1 MTAPALPP
9 LMGRLLALLPGRGL
23 RLEPQ
28 DDTLL
33 AGALERDGA
42 RFGLML
48 AAREDE
54 RLLIALVHYPVEV
67 ADDLLPDWALLL
79 AALNRG
85 LPRGRFELDLDA
97 GQVHYFHSADFV
109 DSELTP
115 AQLDRFLLPVLEQGF
130 RACALFDAFAAGRLD
145 LEAAFADLAAV
156 RVELDQVPG
165 LSRA

>member
-1 MTAPALPP
+1 MTIAASPP
-9 LMGRLLALLPGRGL
+9 LMGRLLALLPSRGL

-28 DDTLL
+28 DENLL
-33 AGALERDGA
+33 AGALEREGA

-48 AAREDE
+48 ATREDE
-54 RLLIALVHYPVEV
+54 RLLIALVHFPVNV
-67 ADDLLPDWALLL
+67 ADDRLADWALLL

-109 DSELTP
+109 DSELTV

-130 RACALFDAFAAGRLD
+130 RAFSLFDAFASGRLG
-145 LEAAFADLAAV
+145 LEEACADLAVV
-156 RVELDQVPG
+156 RVELGQMAG
-165 LSRA
+165 LLRP